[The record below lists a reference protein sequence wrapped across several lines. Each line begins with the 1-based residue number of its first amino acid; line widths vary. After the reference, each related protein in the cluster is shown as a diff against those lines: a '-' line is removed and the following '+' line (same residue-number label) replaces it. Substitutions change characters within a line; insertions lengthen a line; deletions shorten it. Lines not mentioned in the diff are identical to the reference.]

1 MQRLFRAVKIVS
13 PTSAHHGQVQ
23 DILVDQGQIK
33 AIGSSLEAADAE
45 VIELAD
51 AHVSSGWV
59 DLEAEGGD
67 PGLEH
72 REDSQSLLLA
82 AAAGGYTHI
91 GVRPKAE
98 PPIHDKSGV
107 HYLLQQANTSVSAL
121 LPIGAISRNLKGEDI
136 TEMLDMKQAGA
147 IAFSDGSK
155 SVQLAGLMLRALQYA
170 KSLDGR
176 VMNQPLE
183 KSIAGSGQMHE
194 GPMSTRLGM
203 RGIPA
208 LAEQMMI
215 ERDLNLLAYTESRL
229 HISHVSTAAGVE
241 SIRQAKAN
249 GLAVTASV
257 AALNLLLTAD
267 DLGQFDSHFKVLPPL
282 RAESDRQ
289 ALIAGLK
296 DGTIDCIASNHC
308 PRELERKLLEFAYAD
323 FGAATLST
331 AFSAARTGIESAL
344 TEEDLI
350 EKFTA
355 GPRKVF
361 GLPAHKIEEGAN
373 ADLTFYQYDSSWVPT
388 SADIRSKSA
397 NSPLIDRKLMGRPLA
412 VLRGDRLHLNA
423 QPK

>member
-1 MQRLFRAVKIVS
+1 MQRLFRAVKIMS
-13 PTSAHHGQVQ
+13 PASAYHGQVQ
-23 DILVDQGQIK
+23 DILVDQGRIK
-33 AIGSSLEAADAE
+33 AIGSSLEAAEAE
-45 VIELAD
+45 VIELPD
-51 AHVSSGWV
+51 ARVSSGWI

-72 REDSQSLLLA
+72 REDTQSLLRA
-82 AAAGGYTHI
+82 AAAGGFTHI
-91 GVRPKAE
+91 GVRPHAE

-107 HYLLQQANTSVSAL
+107 HYLLQQAKTSVTAI
-121 LPIGAISRNLKGEDI
+121 LPIGAISRDLQGQDI

-170 KSLDGR
+170 KSLDGL

-183 KSIAGSGQMHE
+183 KSIAGAGQMHE

-241 SIRQAKAN
+241 LIRQAKAR

-267 DLGQFDSHFKVLPPL
+267 DLGQFDSHFKVKPPV
-282 RAESDRQ
+282 REESDRQ
-289 ALIAGLK
+289 ALLAGLA

-308 PRELERKLLEFAYAD
+308 PRELERKLLEFSYAD

-331 AFSAARTGIESAL
+331 AFASARTGAGEGL
-344 TEEDLI
+344 TEAALI
-350 EKFTA
+350 DKLTV

-361 GLPAHKIEEGAN
+361 GLPEHRIEKGAV
-373 ADLTFYQYDSSWVPT
+373 ADLTFYQYDAAWTPT
-388 SADIRSKSA
+388 ASDIRSKSA
-397 NSPLIDRKLMGRPLA
+397 NSPLIGRALTGRPLG